1 MIQDATHRLKEA
13 TNIRLIA
20 GDGLTYPLP
29 SNHFD
34 FVFSYIVFQHMPSE
48 EVVKS
53 NLREIHRVLKPKGIA
68 KIQLRGVQVKKSD
81 WYYGPAFNKNKLVN
95 LLSDLDFFLER
106 EEGEG
111 KRYYWVTLSK
121 IG

>member
-1 MIQDATHRLKEA
+1 M
-13 TNIRLIA
+13 
-20 GDGLTYPLP
+20 
-29 SNHFD
+29 
-34 FVFSYIVFQHMPSE
+34 
-48 EVVKS
+48 
-53 NLREIHRVLKPKGIA
+53 
-68 KIQLRGVQVKKSD
+68 QVKKSD

-111 KRYYWVTLSK
+111 KRYYWITLSK